1 MKVQKKEK
9 KNFSKN
15 SPTGIRTPVFHV
27 TGEDT
32 NQLYYWRLL
41 NKGQDR
47 VDEAAKGKG
56 VGKKEERKSGGYPDK
71 YLSKIVSRACRYPD
85 RPVRVGLSV

>member
-1 MKVQKKEK
+1 MGYGKK
-9 KNFSKN
+9 SKN

-56 VGKKEERKSGGYPDK
+56 VGKKEERKSGRISRQV
-71 YLSKIVSRACRYPD
+71 SKQNSIQGMQVSYGD
-85 RPVRVGLSV
+85 LYE

>member
-1 MKVQKKEK
+1 MEYGKK
-9 KNFSKN
+9 SKN

-41 NKGQDR
+41 NKGQVR

-56 VGKKEERKSGGYPDK
+56 VGKKEERKSGRISRQV
-71 YLSKIVSRACRYPD
+71 SKRISIQGKQVSYGD
-85 RPVRVGLSV
+85 LYE